1 MKKMKKWKDKLI
13 KALGG
18 YTDQISMPQ
27 PVVKQYTKFPVRLG
41 TAFTYS
47 YCDAVPDSES
57 RRKYMLEEL
66 AIKIGQSVVDGK
78 LYELRMID
86 KIETPFRTEEHYE
99 ITVEI
104 IPPGSWG
111 QVNERSSNQF

>member
-1 MKKMKKWKDKLI
+1 MKKPKIIEKVRRRVI

-18 YTDQISMPQ
+18 YTDQLSMPQ
-27 PVVKQYTKFPVRLG
+27 PVIKQYTKFPVRLG

-66 AIKIGQSVVDGK
+66 AIKIGQSVVDAK

-86 KIETPFRTEEHYE
+86 KIETPFGTEEHYE

-104 IPPGSWG
+104 IPPGCGEAS
-111 QVNERSSNQF
+111 Q

>member
-1 MKKMKKWKDKLI
+1 MMNGIFEKARRRAIKL
-13 KALGG
+13 LGG
-18 YTDQISMPQ
+18 YTEQISMPQ

-47 YCDAVPDSES
+47 YCDDVPDSDT

-66 AIKIGQSVVDGK
+66 AIKIGQAVVDAK

-86 KIETPFRTEEHYE
+86 KIETPMRTEEHYE

-104 IPPGSWG
+104 LPPVDWG
-111 QVNERSSNQF
+111 DASR

>member
-1 MKKMKKWKDKLI
+1 MRKPKIIEKVRRRAIKL
-13 KALGG
+13 LGG
-18 YTDQISMPQ
+18 YTDQVSMPQ

-66 AIKIGQSVVDGK
+66 AIKIGHLVVDTK

-86 KIETPFRTEEHYE
+86 KIETPFGTEEHYE

-104 IPPGSWG
+104 IPPIDGG
-111 QVNERSSNQF
+111 